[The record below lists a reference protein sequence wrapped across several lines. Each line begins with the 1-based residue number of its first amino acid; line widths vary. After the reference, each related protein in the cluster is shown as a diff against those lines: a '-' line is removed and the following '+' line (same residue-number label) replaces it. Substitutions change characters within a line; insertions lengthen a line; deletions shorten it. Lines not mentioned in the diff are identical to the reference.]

1 MYTYICIFYFYRK
14 RQDQKGLKKTL
25 DFAALFAIRCVVFML
40 EGVENWGRN
49 EKKKKKKGERALRG
63 VARCR
68 SPSKE
73 QFRNYDQ

>member
-49 EKKKKKKGERALRG
+49 EKKKKKKGREGATRCCALPESFKG
-63 VARCR
+63 TI
-68 SPSKE
+68 S
-73 QFRNYDQ
+73 